1 MRKGYRVLCRT
12 VGQGLM
18 EQVILKI
25 LKWHCLVFV
34 LAFVAGCATGPRPDE
49 RIAKAY
55 QTGMTRE
62 AVHQLLGNARPLES
76 VLRPAG
82 GWSGS
87 DTRYMANRA
96 AAYFEREHH
105 GVLVQ
110 SCEVYWIARGSNV
123 AWVVGGVFWDY
134 LFFDGDGKLLGY
146 HRRLLD

>member
-1 MRKGYRVLCRT
+1 
-12 VGQGLM
+12 M